1 MEQRLSVQLL
11 DSMPILDL
19 GGWPP
24 PHSLNPLAS
33 QVGFRRQPTV
43 DIWHPIPPGTSPP
56 AERALEGTSA
66 WALPLVH
73 CTQAYTHTR
82 ARRNTLKHACTHAR
96 DQSLQTD
103 AQAGGHPD
111 PHPHKH
117 ARTHNTHTHTQSCK
131 NAHTPEPTETKA
143 GKTPDTHAHSQAYT
157 HNTHTNTKAPNV
169 AYTNT
174 RAPTWGF
181 SHKHAHCTLHTGKQ
195 AHRHA
200 GGRTPHPREW
210 VGGACLLLDHRV
222 HRVRCVEG
230 AWRSLPEYIY
240 SVVL

>member
-117 ARTHNTHTHTQSCK
+117 ARTHNTHTHNHAK
-131 NAHTPEPTETKA
+131 MHTLPSPQRQKQA
-143 GKTPDTHAHSQAYT
+143 KPQTHMRT
-157 HNTHTNTKAPNV
+157 HKHTRTTHTQTQRRLMWPTRTHVHPHGASHISTHI
-169 AYTNT
+169 AHYTQAS
-174 RAPTWGF
+174 R
-181 SHKHAHCTLHTGKQ
+181 HTGTQ
-195 AHRHA
+195 VGAHPIP
-200 GGRTPHPREW
+200 GSGW
-210 VGGACLLLDHRV
+210 VEPAC
-222 HRVRCVEG
+222 
-230 AWRSLPEYIY
+230 S
-240 SVVL
+240 

>member
-24 PHSLNPLAS
+24 PPRFHPCAQALAS
-33 QVGFRRQPTV
+33 QVGFKRQPTV

-73 CTQAYTHTR
+73 AHMPVGTRACTQAYTHTR
-82 ARRNTLKHACTHAR
+82 RHTLKHACTHAR

-111 PHPHKH
+111 AHPHTH
-117 ARTHNTHTHTQSCK
+117 ARTHSTHTQSCK
-131 NAHTPEPTETKA
+131 NAHTPEQTETKA
-143 GKTPDTHAHSQAYT
+143 GKTPDTHAHSQAGT
-157 HNTHTNTKAPNV
+157 HNTQKTQRRLMWP
-169 AYTNT
+169 T
-174 RAPTWGF
+174 RT
-181 SHKHAHCTLHTGKQ
+181 HAHPHGASHISTHIAHYTQASRHTGTRVG
-195 AHRHA
+195 AHPIP
-200 GGRTPHPREW
+200 GSGW
-210 VGGACLLLDHRV
+210 VEPVC
-222 HRVRCVEG
+222 
-230 AWRSLPEYIY
+230 S
-240 SVVL
+240 

>member
-82 ARRNTLKHACTHAR
+82 ARRNTLKRACTHAR

-117 ARTHNTHTHTQSCK
+117 ARTHNTHTH
-131 NAHTPEPTETKA
+131 NHA

-181 SHKHAHCTLHTGKQ
+181 SHTHAHCTLHTGKQ

-230 AWRSLPEYIY
+230 AWRSLPEYIH